1 MKRGSC
7 KSLRLTDMMEK
18 WRKWKKGHF
27 AVYTRE
33 GRRFVLPLDYLK
45 HPIFQVLL
53 EMAEEEFGS
62 TICGPLQVPCDGGLM
77 DHILMLLRKRSLYGH
92 GDNEDD
98 DDDDDDDVKKKQKN
112 HVVSSMS
119 MSCKGASSVSY
130 IFPLFRCNAAHDLNK
145 LQSLVL

>member
-27 AVYTRE
+27 AVYTRD

-45 HPIFQVLL
+45 HPMFQVLL

-62 TICGPLQVPCDGGLM
+62 TICGPLKVPCDGGLM
-77 DHILMLLRKRSLYGH
+77 DHILMLLRKRSLSGH
-92 GDNEDD
+92 GNDENDD
-98 DDDDDDDVKKKQKN
+98 DYDVKKN
-112 HVVSSMS
+112 LVVSSVS

-145 LQSLVL
+145 FQSLVL

>member
-1 MKRGSC
+1 
-7 KSLRLTDMMEK
+7 MEK
-18 WRKWKKGHF
+18 WRKCKKGHF

-77 DHILMLLRKRSLYGH
+77 DHILMLLRNKSLSDH
-92 GDNEDD
+92 DD
-98 DDDDDDDVKKKQKN
+98 DGGDDGVKKTMNQD
-112 HVVSSMS
+112 VSPMS
-119 MSCKGASSVSY
+119 TSCKGASSVSY
-130 IFPLFRCNAAHDLNK
+130 FFPLFRCNAAHDQSK
-145 LQSLVL
+145 LQSLVF